1 MFNSEAFV
9 NADVFIKSS
18 FMGTNHMVALAESE
32 ELPIDCPKEEC
43 DDAEKL
49 LIPNSLILINNYS
62 ELLKHYNEELTKI
75 KEISLDDNY
84 TGTIPCIKNVEC
96 KYILGN
102 LEKELPGDT
111 EEFYL
116 PESCK
121 DSLRNIP
128 TDVIV
133 DVSDKIK
140 YLLPNDSGI
149 KETSIPYDMKS
160 SYDKIEGI
168 LERERSIENINKL
181 LSSIKSTV
189 SKNESLCNKLNHILS
204 HTPASATSEGMKCF
218 LVYLAANIGLQIR
231 VINNS
236 IKLFDYMRERLQ
248 RGVIK

>member
-1 MFNSEAFV
+1 MFNSEDFV

-32 ELPIDCPKEEC
+32 ELPIDHPKEEC

-62 ELLKHYNEELTKI
+62 ELLKHYTEELSKM

-96 KYILGN
+96 KYILEN

-128 TDVIV
+128 SDIIV
-133 DVSDKIK
+133 DVSNKIK
-140 YLLPNDSGI
+140 YLLPSDSGVS
-149 KETSIPYDMKS
+149 ESSIPYDTRKT
-160 SYDKIEGI
+160 YDKIEGI

-181 LSSIKSTV
+181 LSSIRSTV
-189 SKNESLCNKLNHILS
+189 SKNVSLCNKLNHILS
-204 HTPASATSEGMKCF
+204 HTPASAISEGMKCF

-236 IKLFDYMRERLQ
+236 INLFDYMRERMQ
-248 RGVIK
+248 KGVIK

>member
-1 MFNSEAFV
+1 MFNSEDFV

-49 LIPNSLILINNYS
+49 LIPNSIILISNYL
-62 ELLKHYNEELTKI
+62 ELLKHYDKELSTINELTV
-75 KEISLDDNY
+75 DDDY
-84 TGTIPCIKNVEC
+84 TGSIPCIKNIEC
-96 KYILGN
+96 KYILN
-102 LEKELPGDT
+102 ELERELPGDT

-116 PESCK
+116 PHSCK
-121 DSLRNIP
+121 DRLRDIP
-128 TDVIV
+128 TDIIV
-133 DVSDKIK
+133 DVSSKIK
-140 YLLPNDSGI
+140 YLIPNSDS
-149 KETSIPYDMKS
+149 TDTVVPYDVKT

-168 LERERSIENINKL
+168 LEKERSINNLNKL
-181 LSSIKSTV
+181 LSSIKSTI
-189 SKNESLCNKLNHILS
+189 SKNESLSNKLLHVLS

-218 LVYLAANIGLQIR
+218 LVYLASNIGLQIR

-236 IKLFDYMRERLQ
+236 IQLLQYMRNRIQ